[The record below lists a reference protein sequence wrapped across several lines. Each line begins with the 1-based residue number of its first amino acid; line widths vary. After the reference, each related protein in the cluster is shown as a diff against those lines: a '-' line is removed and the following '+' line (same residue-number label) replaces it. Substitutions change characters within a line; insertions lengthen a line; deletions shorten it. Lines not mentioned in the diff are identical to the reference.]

1 MCPPPF
7 GYKGF
12 RDLASA
18 RECNDTPTLAEF
30 PAALLVLVPRHPE
43 RFGRAA
49 QLAGAA
55 GLQVSLRSEGI
66 SCPRSTQCFVIDSMG
81 ELMRYYAACDLAFVG
96 GSMDRV
102 GGQNVLEPAAMG
114 KPVIVGPFTFNF
126 KDITNQLIDCGAAI
140 RIQDAGELR
149 MTVSRL
155 FNDPEL
161 RDQMGQTGMNL
172 VKSGQGALART
183 LELIDG
189 VFTEAVD

>member
-1 MCPPPF
+1 
-7 GYKGF
+7 
-12 RDLASA
+12 
-18 RECNDTPTLAEF
+18 
-30 PAALLVLVPRHPE
+30 
-43 RFGRAA
+43 
-49 QLAGAA
+49 
-55 GLQVSLRSEGI
+55 
-66 SCPRSTQCFVIDSMG
+66 VIDSMG
-81 ELMRYYAACDLAFVG
+81 ELMRYYAACDVAFVG

-114 KPVIVGPFTFNF
+114 KPVIFGPHTFNF
-126 KDITNQLIDCGAAI
+126 KEISEQLIDCGAAI